1 MIGVDLE
8 GVACV
13 VGEQNQPLSRA
24 NTNYDF
30 ACQQAVRE
38 VNAAVKA
45 LFESG
50 ATEVYVWD
58 NHGGS
63 LNLPYDK
70 LDERCQI
77 VLGTGFATRWPGM
90 DSSFTGALLIGYHP
104 MDNTENGILCHTF
117 NSTNY
122 QWIKING
129 EEVGEIAID
138 AALANELADVPVI
151 FVSSDYKGTQEANKV
166 LPWAE
171 TVYTKT
177 GLARNGAISKHPLRA
192 AQDIYEG
199 VLRAAAR
206 IDEMKTF
213 SFGSPIVYQCRYK
226 RMENAQNASRE
237 RSKGSSLVDAYTV
250 ERVVERITDI
260 Y

>member
-1 MIGVDLE
+1 L
-8 GVACV
+8 
-13 VGEQNQPLSRA
+13 NKA
-24 NTNYDF
+24 NANYEF

-45 LFESG
+45 LFQSG
-50 ATEVYVWD
+50 ATEIFVWD
-58 NHGGS
+58 NHGES

-77 VLGTGFATRWPGM
+77 ILGTGFATRWPGM
-90 DSSFTGALLIGYHP
+90 DNSFTGALLIGYHP
-104 MDNTENGILCHTF
+104 MDNTENGILCHTYS
-117 NSTNY
+117 STSY

-138 AALANELADVPVI
+138 AALANELAGVPII
-151 FVSSDYKGTQEANKV
+151 FVSSDYKGVQEASKI
-166 LPWAE
+166 LPWIE

-192 AQDIYEG
+192 AQDIYQG
-199 VLRAAAR
+199 VLKATAR
-206 IDEMKTF
+206 IGEMKTF
-213 SFGSPIVYQCRYK
+213 SFSDPIVYQCRYK
-226 RMENAQNASRE
+226 RMENAQNDSRI
-237 RSKGSSLVDAYTV
+237 RSKESRLVDAYTV
-250 ERVVERITDI
+250 ETIVEKISDL